1 VTSCLGGGP
10 TPPLSASHAQ
20 HSAVSSR
27 HVGLMPFPAAFM
39 KAQSD
44 SRVGPQP
51 SFPAQVRPVDA
62 QYRRC

>member
-44 SRVGPQP
+44 SRAGAPTQLSSASP
-51 SFPAQVRPVDA
+51 SS
-62 QYRRC
+62 